1 MCWWAMSKEKEKD
14 KIDFI
19 GKYHPFPKEAPKSW
33 RMARMKELRKEVM
46 ARRLEKKRQWNL
58 MEEHAKGWGL
68 LIVYLIAF
76 IVVIIAMKE
85 LM

>member
-1 MCWWAMSKEKEKD
+1 MCWWAMSKEKD

-76 IVVIIAMKE
+76 TIVLLGMKE

>member
-1 MCWWAMSKEKEKD
+1 MSKEKIKE

-19 GKYHPFPKEAPKSW
+19 GKFHPFPKEAPKSW

-46 ARRLEKKRQWNL
+46 AKRVEKKRQWNL

-76 IVVIIAMKE
+76 TIVLLGMKE